1 MPFLYINIFLVFS
14 LLSITSLYIFIKKD
28 NKSIFF
34 IFIILVQYFYLINTP
49 LHNVII
55 SDFYAVNKYIKDIY
69 PFGFF
74 IIFFHLF
81 IFIISYLYF
90 KNKKISTKKYFYDI
104 SNKKILITFLFLY
117 SIIFINTLSGGINLI
132 DILKGKDV
140 GSTLGLKGTSYY
152 LQNFAD
158 SLITLIIASFV
169 IKLNK
174 LTLFLIIFLS
184 FILFLILGFRYRII
198 LTIFA
203 LLIYFFYTRNLVL
216 LDFLKIM
223 FLTFSFFYFIFFI
236 TSNRSSFFTQKFD
249 KIDYNPYNFDYSVI
263 YDQTRGSVVD
273 FAMYKALQNKEISH
287 DYGNTMFLYVFIK
300 IIPAQFFKFGEKP
313 YPPPMLLDIDTSL
326 SVSRDYGEA
335 STILGASYYSFSIFG
350 IILFSI
356 VLAFVIASLENTLYF
371 NNYYFIR
378 NVMIL
383 MSIFQLITRG
393 YFPQFLDHLVYMLF
407 PLLLI
412 RKKIKI

>member
-1 MPFLYINIFLVFS
+1 MIFLFINIFLVFI
-14 LLSITSLYIFIKKD
+14 LLLLTSIYIFIKRN
-28 NKSIFF
+28 NKKVFF
-34 IFIILVQYFYLINTP
+34 IFILLVQYFYLINTP

-55 SDFYAVNKYIKDIY
+55 SDFHAVNKYIKDIY

-74 IIFFHLF
+74 ILLLHLF

-90 KNKKISTKKYFYDI
+90 KTRNLTPQKLIYDV
-104 SNKKILITFLFLY
+104 SNKKILTTFIFLY
-117 SIIFINTLSGGINLI
+117 LIIFINTLSGGINLI
-132 DILKGKDV
+132 DIIKGKDV

-158 SLITLIIASFV
+158 SLITLIIAAFV
-169 IKLNK
+169 IKTNK
-174 LTLFLIIFLS
+174 LTLIIMIILS

-203 LLIYFFYTRNLVL
+203 LLIFYFHNRNLVL
-216 LDFLKIM
+216 SDFIKIKILL
-223 FLTFSFFYFIFFI
+223 LTFFYFIFFI
-236 TSNRSSFFTQKFD
+236 TSNRTSFFTQKFD
-249 KIDYNPYNFDYSVI
+249 KIEYNPNNFDYSVI

-273 FAMYKALQNKEISH
+273 FAIYKALQNKEISH

-313 YPPPMLLDIDTSL
+313 YPPPMLVDIDSSL

-335 STILGASYYSFSIFG
+335 STILGSSYYSFSIFG

-356 VLAFVIASLENTLYF
+356 LLAFVISSLENSIYN

-393 YFPQFLDHLVYMLF
+393 YFPQFIDHLVYMMF

-412 RKKIKI
+412 RKKIKQ